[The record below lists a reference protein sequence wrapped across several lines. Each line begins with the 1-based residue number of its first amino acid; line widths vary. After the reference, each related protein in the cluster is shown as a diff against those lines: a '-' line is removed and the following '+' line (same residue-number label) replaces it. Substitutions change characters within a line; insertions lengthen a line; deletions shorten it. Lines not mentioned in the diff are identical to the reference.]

1 MSRPAAAFFDVDDTL
16 IAVKSVFRFL
26 AFHLRLRGRPDTEY
40 AAVRERV
47 RLAGETGTRT
57 AALAE
62 YFRTFAGRGE
72 AELAGHGRA
81 WFDAELRGGRL
92 FHRPVLD
99 RLREHAAAG
108 EAIVLVSGSFPPCL
122 DPIAEHVGADVVLC
136 SRPEVLDGHYTGSVA
151 TPMIGA
157 AKAGA
162 VRDCAETLGLDLA
175 ACSAYGD
182 HVSDL
187 PLLDL
192 VGRPV
197 VVGADPVLVA
207 RAADRGWPALA
218 GVAG

>member
-1 MSRPAAAFFDVDDTL
+1 VSRPAAAFFDVDDTL

-47 RLAGETGTRT
+47 RRAGETGTRT

-62 YFRTFAGRGE
+62 YFRTFAGLGE

-92 FHRPVLD
+92 FHQPVLD
-99 RLREHAAAG
+99 RLVAHAAAG
-108 EAIVLVSGSFPPCL
+108 EAVVLVSGSFPPCL

-136 SRPEVLDGHYTGSVA
+136 SRPEVRDGRYTGSVA

-157 AKAGA
+157 AKAAA
-162 VRDCAETLGLDLA
+162 VRDCAEALGLDLA

-187 PLLDL
+187 PLLDV

-207 RAADRGWPALA
+207 HAADRGWPALA
-218 GVAG
+218 GVTG